1 MKQDPKPLNTGSVT
15 QEVLTDSGP
24 HHLSPY
30 CSGTRRGPYAS
41 TRFALCSSPTP
52 SLPSS
57 IWRAS
62 SPRNRPPPPRLP
74 WLVCAPLLQSL
85 RPCLESA
92 VPDYF
97 PHCTGGS
104 GGRAVSWSS
113 VVTTAPEPCL
123 ASCCGPQTPG
133 SLCSRQILKCVPGNQ
148 TRCRETGWT
157 IWAKGNHLS
166 YSKPPSYCLFVCS
179 TNSICGFRARLRA
192 QRQDG
197 AECRAQLPGLCL
209 IPVIWLISL
218 CRTDVSTVGARLRQD

>member
-1 MKQDPKPLNTGSVT
+1 MKQGPKPLNTGSVT

-30 CSGTRRGPYAS
+30 CSGTRRGPCAC

-62 SPRNRPPPPRLP
+62 SPRNRPPPRLP

-85 RPCLESA
+85 WPCLESA

-113 VVTTAPEPCL
+113 VVATAPEPCL

-133 SLCSRQILKCVPGNQ
+133 SLCSRQILECVPGNQ

-157 IWAKGNHLS
+157 IWAKGNHLLHIFLTRS
-166 YSKPPSYCLFVCS
+166 LPVTACLSAPPTLSVGS
-179 TNSICGFRARLRA
+179 VPASVPSIRMELNAVLSC
-192 QRQDG
+192 QDS
-197 AECRAQLPGLCL
+197 A
-209 IPVIWLISL
+209 
-218 CRTDVSTVGARLRQD
+218 